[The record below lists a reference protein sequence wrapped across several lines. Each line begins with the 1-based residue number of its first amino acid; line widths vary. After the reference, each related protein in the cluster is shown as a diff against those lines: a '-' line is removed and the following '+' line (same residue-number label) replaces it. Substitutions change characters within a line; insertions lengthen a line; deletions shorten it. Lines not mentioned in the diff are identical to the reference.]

1 MLRIVALAPQ
11 ALLIALIAYNLVIAM
26 WGWPN
31 PAVLPAG
38 ARRRRFRVV
47 IPAHDEEAVIGNV
60 LTDLA
65 DQDYPADLI
74 EAWVLADRCTDRTAE
89 IARGRASVV
98 ERVEGPDGKAAALSW
113 YLDQHPLQADETLAV
128 VDADNRLPANL
139 LARMADEFDKGA
151 EALQTYLDVANPD
164 ASLLA
169 SASAVSYWASNRMV
183 QLARHNL
190 GWTADLGGTGM
201 ALTAGALAAAGGI
214 GTSTTEDQDLGSRL
228 LIAGTPVRWIHDVR
242 IADEKP
248 SSLGVAVRQRAR
260 WASGKAGVRRQL
272 LADLLRLR
280 SPAGL
285 DLAIRLTQPSRTFVA
300 LLTGILAVVAALV
313 GGDYLFSWQVWLTV
327 AFLQFIAPLPF
338 LIRDGVGARYL
349 WQYPLIA
356 VFGVIYLPVRLLGRL
371 TKGWYHTPHEG
382 G

>member
-11 ALLIALIAYNLVIAM
+11 VLLIALI
-26 WGWPN
+26 
-31 PAVLPAG
+31 
-38 ARRRRFRVV
+38 
-47 IPAHDEEAVIGNV
+47 HDEEAVIANV
-60 LTDLA
+60 LADLA
-65 DQDYPADLI
+65 NQDYPADLVD
-74 EAWVLADRCTDRTAE
+74 AWVLADRCTDRTAD
-89 IARGRASVV
+89 IARRQVSVV
-98 ERVEGPDGKAAALSW
+98 ERFEGPDGKAAALNW
-113 YLDQHPLQADETLAV
+113 YLDQHPLRSDEVLVV
-128 VDADNRLPANL
+128 VDADNRLPVDL
-139 LARMADEFDKGA
+139 LARMADEFDGGA
-151 EALQTYLDVANPD
+151 EAVQAYLDVSNPD

-201 ALTAGALAAAGGI
+201 ALTAEALDAAGGI
-214 GTSTTEDQDLGSRL
+214 GTSTTEDQDLCARL
-228 LIAGTPVRWIHDVR
+228 LIADTPVHWLHDVR

-260 WASGKAGVRRQL
+260 WASGKSGVRKRL

-280 SPAGL
+280 SAAGL
-285 DLAIRLTQPSRTFVA
+285 DLVIRLTQPSRTFVA

-327 AFLQFIAPLPF
+327 AVLQFIAPLPF
-338 LIRDGVGARYL
+338 LVREGVGFRFL
-349 WQYPLIA
+349 WRYPLLA
-356 VFGVIYLPVRLLGRL
+356 VFGIIYLPVRVLGRL
-371 TKGWYHTPHEG
+371 TEGWYHTPHEG

>member
-11 ALLIALIAYNLVIAM
+11 VLLIALIAYNLLIAM
-26 WGWPN
+26 WGWSN
-31 PAVLPAG
+31 PAVRPSG

-47 IPAHDEEAVIGNV
+47 IPAHDEEAVIGNA
-60 LTDLA
+60 LADLA
-65 DQDYPADLI
+65 DQDYPAGLVD
-74 EAWVLADRCTDRTAE
+74 AWVLADRCTDRTAE
-89 IARGRASVV
+89 VARDRVSVI

-113 YLDQHPLQADETLAV
+113 YLDKHPLRADEILVV
-128 VDADNRLPANL
+128 VDADNRLPADL
-139 LARMADEFDKGA
+139 LARLADEFDDGA
-151 EALQTYLDVANPD
+151 GAAQVYLDVSNPD

-201 ALTAGALAAAGGI
+201 ALTAGALAASGGI
-214 GTSTTEDQDLGSRL
+214 GTSTTEDQDLCARL
-228 LIAGTPVRWIHDVR
+228 LIADTPVRWIHDVR

-260 WASGKAGVRRQL
+260 WTSGKSGVRRQL

-280 SPAGL
+280 SAAGL

-300 LLTGILAVVAALV
+300 LLTGMLAVVAALV
-313 GGDYLFSWQVWLTV
+313 GGDYLFSWQVWVTV
-327 AFLQFIAPLPF
+327 ALLQFVAPLPF
-338 LIRDGVGARYL
+338 LIRDGVGVRYL
-349 WQYPLIA
+349 WRYPLLA
-356 VFGVIYLPVRLLGRL
+356 VFGLIYLPVRLLGRL
-371 TKGWYHTPHEG
+371 TEGWYHTPHEG